1 MRTTRLSVG
10 CRLTSTACWLLL
22 LSGNAHAQRVDVID
36 EHGTDTAQQSSAP
49 AIGGTIADRGRL
61 SITVPT
67 WPSSAHAIGAEQEA
81 LAPTRRD
88 SVLNGV
94 LIGAGVGALVGLIP
108 DHYDDCEE
116 CHDSLYASIG
126 VGAGIGLLVD
136 ALRVKS
142 PASAP
147 SGRQTSL
154 LLGVGSRAARL
165 RVVGVVRW
173 R

>member
-1 MRTTRLSVG
+1 MRKACRPVRCGLTLAACSMLILS
-10 CRLTSTACWLLL
+10 AD
-22 LSGNAHAQRVDVID
+22 AHAQRSDAIG
-36 EHGTDTAQQSSAP
+36 EHLRNPSHLSSA
-49 AIGGTIADRGRL
+49 AAVGDTTAACDRLNINMARW
-61 SITVPT
+61 PT
-67 WPSSAHAIGAEQEA
+67 SAVAVGAMQQA
-81 LAPTRRD
+81 PAPTRRD

-94 LIGAGVGALVGLIP
+94 LIGAGVGALAGLIP

-142 PASAP
+142 TASSQ
-147 SGRQTSL
+147 SGPQASL
-154 LLGVGSRAARL
+154 LLSVGSRSARV
-165 RVVGVVRW
+165 RVAGILRW